1 MKYLLLF
8 ISLFII
14 SNNSFAQMSFLHI
27 YDEDIKMSKLKK
39 LAKKNNSDAQ
49 CELGVRY
56 YSDKNNHK
64 KALYWW
70 KKAAEQDN
78 EIAQF
83 HLGQYYLYYSDDTIK
98 SKIGF
103 DLVVK
108 SAEKGF
114 ELSQMLLARY
124 YLSGYYFIPGIY
136 VEKIVDLDKG
146 LQYLNM
152 AIEKGHNDAK
162 FVLGNCYANIDEI
175 KDMNKAFYWWKE
187 AAKYGHDK
195 SIQKLNEFNQE
206 IPEREYEKALH
217 KFHGS
222 PIPHEFFKTNIQSIR

>member
-70 KKAAEQDN
+70 KKAAEQELQN
-78 EIAQF
+78 Q
-83 HLGQYYLYYSDDTIK
+83 
-98 SKIGF
+98 
-103 DLVVK
+103 
-108 SAEKGF
+108 SADF
-114 ELSQMLLARY
+114 EYAAAAIRLA
-124 YLSGYYFIPGIY
+124 
-136 VEKIVDLDKG
+136 
-146 LQYLNM
+146 
-152 AIEKGHNDAK
+152 
-162 FVLGNCYANIDEI
+162 
-175 KDMNKAFYWWKE
+175 E
-187 AAKYGHDK
+187 AAAQLRTISELRK
-195 SIQKLNEFNQE
+195 NV
-206 IPEREYEKALH
+206 R
-217 KFHGS
+217 
-222 PIPHEFFKTNIQSIR
+222 R